1 MNSDIEVERA
11 RLSQTSR
18 VQELQR
24 ELRLTDMVTVCSND
38 ASDQHYLSS
47 YCALIPSTEVAAS
60 MANCTWSLMHGHGMP
75 GAVQY
80 YDNGEERVEYLRFGD
95 STGIE
100 PLVISR
106 EFHGVRPDYKEIS
119 EEFRH
124 FHRMYHDRK
133 EDRYYK
139 FDESGN
145 EELVAIVEPQR
156 IQIRLKEIRQF
167 IAVKEMHLALLFDC
181 REHSI
186 RSLDELGLTVGG
198 SIQSDGLLCWSLN
211 YGDFGGL
218 CKNKTFSRL
227 LGKHLIPPLP
237 KEKSGFWGF
246 ANEGQKTYADF
257 IIGTTDDGEDITH
270 TSDPEQL
277 ANNFGANPDA
287 PHYLTPVHFRKAV
300 LDKYYQQPSKFSVG
314 DNTLWCGNLWSMT
327 MDNHHEDQVV
337 AWLGDLGRD
346 LSYENQLHWRSHN
359 IAPTGGVSRTFFR
372 RQILAQFTDS
382 DRPEHVFQQ
391 RYRGLAEACE
401 AHMGWPLLL
410 PLPAEDGH
418 HLKGVRVPAS
428 DEQKDFDDL
437 IQSLTKVLI
446 DSLNEK
452 ALNGLIGT
460 EKQCE
465 IKGSISRLE
474 AAFIAQGVAE
484 YQSHIAFLRKLQ
496 NLRSSGAAHRKGSN
510 YQKIAAEFEVD
521 SKNLRSVFSG
531 VLGMAIACLEF
542 MISTVSGGA
551 MDSVMTN
558 TKTLP

>member
-1 MNSDIEVERA
+1 MNSDIEVERV

-18 VQELQR
+18 VQGLQR
-24 ELRLTDMVTVCSND
+24 ELRLADMVTVCSHD
-38 ASDQHYLSS
+38 ASDHHYLSF
-47 YCALIPSTEVAAS
+47 YCALISSTEVAAS
-60 MANCTWSLMHGHGMP
+60 MADCAWNLMHGHGVP
-75 GAVQY
+75 GAVMY
-80 YDNGEERVEYLRFGD
+80 YDDGKERVEYLRFGD

-124 FHRMYHDRK
+124 FHRLYHDRK

-139 FDESGN
+139 IDDSGN
-145 EELVAIVEPQR
+145 EELIATVEPQR

-186 RSLDELGLTVGG
+186 RSLEELGLAVDG
-198 SIQSDGLLCWSLN
+198 SIQSDGLLCWSLH
-211 YGDFGGL
+211 YGDFGRIG
-218 CKNKTFSRL
+218 KNQAFSRL
-227 LGKHLIPPLP
+227 LGKRLIPPLS

-246 ANEGQKTYADF
+246 ANEEPKAYADF
-257 IIGTTDDGEDITH
+257 IIGTTEDGEDITH
-270 TSDPEQL
+270 TSDPGQL
-277 ANNFGANPDA
+277 ADYFGANPDA
-287 PHYLTPVHFRKAV
+287 PHYLTSVHFRKTV
-300 LDKYYQQPSKFSVG
+300 LDKYYQQPSKFSVE
-314 DNTLWCGNLWSMT
+314 DNTLWCGTLWSMT
-327 MDNHHEDQVV
+327 LDNHHEDQVV

-359 IAPTGGVSRTFFR
+359 IAPTGGVSKTFFR

-391 RYRGLAEACE
+391 RYRELGEVCE
-401 AHMGWPLLL
+401 AHMGWRLLL
-410 PLPAEDGH
+410 PLSPEDDH

-452 ALNGLIGT
+452 ALNGWIGM
-460 EKQCE
+460 EKQRE

-474 AAFIAQGVAE
+474 AAFIAQGIQE

-496 NLRSSGAAHRKGSN
+496 NLRSAGAAHRKGSN

-521 SKNLRSVFSG
+521 SRNLRSVFSG
-531 VLGMAIACLEF
+531 ILGMAIACLEF
-542 MISTVSGGA
+542 MISTVSSGA
-551 MDSVMTN
+551 MDSDAF
-558 TKTLP
+558 